1 MADHRTNVDDVW
13 NIDAKIQERFTGG
26 GIFGD
31 VTMKKKK
38 DQAHTVS
45 ITRNPI
51 KIDGEDVRM
60 SPVELYHR
68 PLCIAIP
75 NGPHDPG
82 ICSYEMT
89 AVVPALFND
98 DGSMIIDQKSH
109 LAKHILRKDHNIT
122 RKQHDNYT
130 GRKYDCC
137 TLIRRL
143 DWPKVGTVW
152 HQRSFILNTTV
163 ECE

>member
-13 NIDAKIQERFTGG
+13 NIGAKIEDRFTWG

-68 PLCIAIP
+68 PLCIAIA
-75 NGPHDPG
+75 NGPPDPG
-82 ICSYEMT
+82 IFSYEMT
-89 AVVPALFND
+89 AVVPALLND
-98 DGSMIIDQKSH
+98 DGSMIIDQK
-109 LAKHILRKDHNIT
+109 HILRSIFLGKIIILRGNNMT
-122 RKQHDNYT
+122 T
-130 GRKYDCC
+130 
-137 TLIRRL
+137 TL
-143 DWPKVGTVW
+143 DENMTAV
-152 HQRSFILNTTV
+152 HSFAD
-163 ECE
+163 